1 MSGMK
6 SRLGKGLGAL
16 FPALPGEDDLVSP
29 QVENQNVS
37 RETSDNSL
45 LDSKKDSRKIGDSD
59 SSVQNSGENGENTD
73 EKVNLNADVEQS
85 YTKSE
90 NNAHIYS
97 SKLSVSH
104 ETKVPSMNRSI
115 APHSDESR
123 NIGFNNNESTILKN
137 TVQSKKN
144 PKPSKRSSMPSLE
157 DVTRPIDFFFG
168 DSAERTF
175 VSDKNKSVSHETNN
189 NYNGSAED
197 KNNTETAQNQ
207 GLKPVEGGYLE
218 YIKPSDI
225 VPNAQQPRLI
235 FDEDELK
242 ELAASIKEVGVLQPI
257 VVRKIEESD
266 SSNSEINVVSRE
278 NSESLDNS
286 QNNESSSNSSYK
298 NESAHY
304 ELIMGERRW
313 RASQL
318 AGLDVVPA
326 IVRTTPDENM
336 LRDALLENLHRVALN
351 PLEEAAAYAQMI
363 DDFGLTQAQLSQSVS
378 KSRPQIANTLRLL
391 NLPASVQKQVA
402 SGLLSSGHA
411 RALLGLESPEE
422 MESVAQRI
430 IDEGLSV
437 RTTEEIVSLKGVEAG
452 RRSTP
457 TRRAR
462 NDRWSSSPIRSQ
474 LEKHFSTKVS
484 IKGTPQHGHIE
495 IVFSSPE
502 DMKRIVQ
509 MLMPNQAE

>member
-37 RETSDNSL
+37 RETSDSSL
-45 LDSKKDSRKIGDSD
+45 LDSKKESRKIGYSN
-59 SSVQNSGENGENTD
+59 SSVQNGGENTY
-73 EKVNLNADVEQS
+73 EKDNLNADVEQS

-115 APHSDESR
+115 APHGDESR
-123 NIGFNNNESTILKN
+123 NTGFNNNESKILN
-137 TVQSKKN
+137 TLQSKKN
-144 PKPSKRSSMPSLE
+144 PKSSKRSSMPSLE

-189 NYNGSAED
+189 NYNVSAED

-207 GLKPVEGGYLE
+207 GLKPVEGGYLA

-257 VVRKIEESD
+257 VVRKIEKSD

-278 NSESLDNS
+278 NSESLDDS
-286 QNNESSSNSSYK
+286 QNNELSSNSSYK

-411 RALLGLESPEE
+411 RALLGLESSEE
-422 MESVAQRI
+422 MESVAKRI

-457 TRRAR
+457 TRRQR

-502 DMKRIVQ
+502 DMNRIVQ

>member
-37 RETSDNSL
+37 RETSDSSL
-45 LDSKKDSRKIGDSD
+45 LDSKKDSRRIGDSD
-59 SSVQNSGENGENTD
+59 SSVQNSGDNTD

-115 APHSDESR
+115 APHGDESR
-123 NIGFNNNESTILKN
+123 NTGFNNNESKISN
-137 TVQSKKN
+137 TVSKKN
-144 PKPSKRSSMPSLE
+144 PKSSKRSSMPSLE

-189 NYNGSAED
+189 NYNVSAED

-207 GLKPVEGGYLE
+207 GLKPVEGGYLA

-257 VVRKIEESD
+257 VVRKIEKSD

-286 QNNESSSNSSYK
+286 QNNELSSNSSYK

-411 RALLGLESPEE
+411 RALLGLESSEE
-422 MESVAQRI
+422 MESVAKRI

-457 TRRAR
+457 TRRQR

-502 DMKRIVQ
+502 DMNRIVQ

>member
-37 RETSDNSL
+37 RETSDSSL

-85 YTKSE
+85 YMKSE

-189 NYNGSAED
+189 NYNVSAED

-218 YIKPSDI
+218 YVKPSDI

-235 FDEDELK
+235 FDEEELR

-257 VVRKIEESD
+257 VVRKID
-266 SSNSEINVVSRE
+266 KN
-278 NSESLDNS
+278 NSESTL
-286 QNNESSSNSSYK
+286 QNNS
-298 NESAHY
+298 SAHY

-326 IVRTTPDENM
+326 IVRTTSDEHM

-363 DDFGLTQAQLSQSVS
+363 DEFGLTQIQLSQSVS

-391 NLPASVQKQVA
+391 NLPLSVQKQVA

-411 RALLGLESPEE
+411 RALLGLENAEE
-422 MESVAQRI
+422 MEAVAQRI
-430 IDEGLSV
+430 INEGLSV
-437 RTTEEIVSLKGVEAG
+437 RTTEEIVSLKGVETG
-452 RRSTP
+452 RRSAP
-457 TRRAR
+457 TRRQR
-462 NDRWSSSPIRSQ
+462 NDRWASSPIRHQ
-474 LEKHFSTKVS
+474 LEEHFSTKVS
-484 IKGTPQHGHIE
+484 IKGTPKHGHIE

-502 DMKRIVQ
+502 DMQRIVD
-509 MLMPNQAE
+509 MLMLNQENK

>member
-37 RETSDNSL
+37 RETSDSSL
-45 LDSKKDSRKIGDSD
+45 LDSKKDSRRIGDSD
-59 SSVQNSGENGENTD
+59 SSVQNSGDNTD

-115 APHSDESR
+115 APHGDESR
-123 NIGFNNNESTILKN
+123 NTGFNNNESKISN
-137 TVQSKKN
+137 TVSKKN
-144 PKPSKRSSMPSLE
+144 PKSSKRSSMPSLE

-189 NYNGSAED
+189 NYNVSAED

-207 GLKPVEGGYLE
+207 GLKPVEGGYLA

-257 VVRKIEESD
+257 VVRKIEKSD

-278 NSESLDNS
+278 NSESLDDS
-286 QNNESSSNSSYK
+286 QNNELSSNSSYK

-411 RALLGLESPEE
+411 RALLGLESSEE
-422 MESVAQRI
+422 MESVAKRI

-457 TRRAR
+457 TRRQR

-502 DMKRIVQ
+502 DMNRIVQ